1 MEKELLEGYKP
12 MLDRSKILKKYED
25 PQLEQQDVKE
35 MIHEVQS
42 ELQSRKHSIKKDNSN
57 KEL

>member
-1 MEKELLEGYKP
+1 MEKEHLEEYRP
-12 MLDRSKILKKYED
+12 MVDRSKILEKYEGS
-25 PQLEQQDVKE
+25 QLEQQDVKE

-42 ELQSRKHSIKKDNSN
+42 ELQSRKHSIKKDNLN

>member
-12 MLDRSKILKKYED
+12 MLDRSKILEKYED

-35 MIHEVQS
+35 MIHEVLS
-42 ELQSRKHSIKKDNSN
+42 ELHSRKHSIKKDNSN

>member
-12 MLDRSKILKKYED
+12 MLDRSKILEKYED

-35 MIHEVQS
+35 MIHEVQF